1 MKQKMKKMMTLGLA
15 VTVAAATLSG
25 CGGSKA
31 PSEGTASGSEQA
43 AEGEKVLKFGCQ
55 MYSDG
60 LIDPAAQTNCAW
72 NAMRYGITEA
82 LFKFDDNMNVVP
94 WLAESY
100 EVSEDHKTWTIKL
113 KD

>member
-43 AEGEKVLKFGCQ
+43 AEG
-55 MYSDG
+55 
-60 LIDPAAQTNCAW
+60 
-72 NAMRYGITEA
+72 
-82 LFKFDDNMNVVP
+82 
-94 WLAESY
+94 
-100 EVSEDHKTWTIKL
+100 
-113 KD
+113 

>member
-82 LFKFDDNMNVVP
+82 LFKFDDKP
-94 WLAESY
+94 LP
-100 EVSEDHKTWTIKL
+100 
-113 KD
+113 